1 MRFQEIT
8 IGELTSFIKSDLYKN
23 SKNLPITEQRAFSQ
37 AKNPRANSNDV
48 ALIIAVGKTEQIVGF
63 IGALPEKLPNNPSLK
78 IAWNSCW
85 WIDPING
92 KGTAMPLFIHFLKS
106 WDNNVMF
113 RDLTPKTDAILS
125 RFNQFEKVKKL
136 RGYRYFL
143 RLNSAEIFCN
153 KNKNWCYFKSI
164 LKVVDAIFNFGVSLK
179 NKSFLLPKN
188 NSVTVKKIDKIDEE
202 VEIFIKNKQQN
213 ELFKRGKKELNWI
226 LENPWIVKKSKVKSN
241 QFYYFS
247 DSAKKF
253 DNSVFKLYDKNNTLL
268 AVLFLTNNNGL
279 VKMPY
284 SYFDTENIPEILT
297 FLFSYLIEIKA
308 TSILLF
314 NPLLNQAIQKTKNSF
329 WHIKEDEKDFVVSKK
344 LVPFLPK
351 DFHFQDGESDFVFT

>member
-1 MRFQEIT
+1 MRFQEIK

-23 SKNLPITEQRAFSQ
+23 SKNVPITKQRALSQ
-37 AKNPRANSNDV
+37 AKNPRASSNDV
-48 ALIIAVGKTEQIVGF
+48 ALIIAVDKTEQIVGF
-63 IGALPEKLPNNPSLK
+63 IGALPEKFADNPSLK

-85 WIDPING
+85 WIDMING
-92 KGTAMPLFIHFLKS
+92 KGTAMPLFIRFLKN
-106 WDNNVMF
+106 WNNQVMF

-136 RGYRYFL
+136 NGYRYFL
-143 RLNSAEIFCN
+143 RLNSAEILCK
-153 KNKNWCYFKSI
+153 KNKNWCYFKPVFHLLDS
-164 LKVVDAIFNFGVSLK
+164 VFNFGVSLK
-179 NKSFLLPKN
+179 NRRFLKQKN
-188 NSVTVKKIDKIDEE
+188 NSVTVKKIDKIDSEA
-202 VEIFIKNKQQN
+202 EIFIKNKQQK
-213 ELFKRGKKELNWI
+213 EIFKRGKKELNWI

-253 DNSVFKLYDKNNTLL
+253 ENSVFKLYDKQNTLL

-284 SYFDTENIPEILT
+284 SYFDTENIPKILT
-297 FLFSYLIEIKA
+297 FLFSYLVEIKA

-314 NPLLNQAIQKTKNSF
+314 NPLLNQAIQKTKNPF
-329 WHIKEDEKDFVVSKK
+329 WHVKKDEKDFVVAKK
-344 LVPFLPK
+344 LKKYLPK